1 MNSKIDFVLPWVDG
15 NDKAWQEEKN
25 KYSGKKTDSGNCPER
40 YRDWEQLKY
49 WFRGVEKYA
58 NWVNK
63 IFFVTCGQK
72 PEWLNEKN
80 EKLVLIEH
88 SDYIPK
94 EYLPTF
100 SSHTIELNM
109 NRIPGLSE
117 QFVYFNDDVFIINE
131 VKKNDF
137 FENGLPKDDYVETV
151 LYPYGNNDFFPY
163 IMLNNSELVNK
174 NFDKRKVMRSS
185 ITKYINPIYG
195 FKNNLKNIFMLATPK
210 YSSFLVSHQ
219 SSAFLKSTLNKVWDK
234 EYDTL
239 NETCMHK
246 FRTKND
252 VNQYI
257 FKYWQYC
264 EQKFLPRNSSFGINL
279 SVSEHNDKI
288 CQTIIG
294 NKYKTVCINDSNK
307 IENFE
312 LQKRIINQ
320 AFEKKFPNKSSFE
333 K

>member
-137 FENGLPKDDYVETV
+137 FEIT
-151 LYPYGNNDFFPY
+151 
-163 IMLNNSELVNK
+163 NS
-174 NFDKRKVMRSS
+174 
-185 ITKYINPIYG
+185 
-195 FKNNLKNIFMLATPK
+195 
-210 YSSFLVSHQ
+210 
-219 SSAFLKSTLNKVWDK
+219 
-234 EYDTL
+234 
-239 NETCMHK
+239 
-246 FRTKND
+246 
-252 VNQYI
+252 
-257 FKYWQYC
+257 
-264 EQKFLPRNSSFGINL
+264 
-279 SVSEHNDKI
+279 
-288 CQTIIG
+288 
-294 NKYKTVCINDSNK
+294 
-307 IENFE
+307 
-312 LQKRIINQ
+312 
-320 AFEKKFPNKSSFE
+320 
-333 K
+333 